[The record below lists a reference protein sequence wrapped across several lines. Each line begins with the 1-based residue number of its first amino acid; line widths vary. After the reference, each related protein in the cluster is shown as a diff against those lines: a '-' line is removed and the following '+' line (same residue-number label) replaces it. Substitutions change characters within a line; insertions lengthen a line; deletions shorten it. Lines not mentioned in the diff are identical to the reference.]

1 MRVAENNVVG
11 AIEEIQSD
19 VKIPDTRI
27 PSESET
33 GTESSS
39 GDITTEWN
47 IDEQD
52 DWLASLFCSEWV
64 DDLVNSTDTKEV
76 KTLEL
81 GNKRDVYSMI
91 KKYPQEPVEWKH

>member
-1 MRVAENNVVG
+1 MRVAENYVVG

-47 IDEQD
+47 IAEQD
-52 DWLASLFCSEWV
+52 DWLAS
-64 DDLVNSTDTKEV
+64 
-76 KTLEL
+76 
-81 GNKRDVYSMI
+81 
-91 KKYPQEPVEWKH
+91 